1 MGTPELSIASA
12 CLARGAPRASRF
24 ILGRG
29 AAMTTVMSDT
39 QRRPRPEDFGLTEEF
54 VAAAPAASER
64 QLGRWMLAVYAALA
78 VAVFAVLLVAS
89 GSLAVALVF
98 TVLAVAAASV
108 LLVPA
113 IAAVVCGVERWE
125 RLRLC
130 RRHLRYRALDD
141 YRRAVAEHDRLRRQR
156 EAEQARVGEAFW
168 RSLDRAAL
176 IEEVARLHRALGYS
190 VEVLPD
196 GRDAGVDL
204 VVRGGRE
211 SLAVRCHAG
220 LAAEGR
226 GLGRELEA
234 ARRDLGADRVVL
246 VAPAGAA
253 GDLASYLTEHEGSV
267 VDAMALDRLRIATVR
282 EADTG
287 ALP

>member
-1 MGTPELSIASA
+1 
-12 CLARGAPRASRF
+12 
-24 ILGRG
+24 
-29 AAMTTVMSDT
+29 MTTVVSDP

-54 VAAAPAASER
+54 LAAAPPTSER

-78 VAVFAVLLVAS
+78 AAVFAVLLVIS
-89 GSLAVALVF
+89 GSLAAALVF

-125 RLRLC
+125 RERLC
-130 RRHLRYRALDD
+130 RHHAHYRALED
-141 YRRAVAEHDRLRRQR
+141 YRRALAEDDRLRRQR

-176 IEEVARLHRALGYS
+176 VAEVARLHEGLGHG
-190 VEVLPD
+190 VEIVPP

-204 VVRGGRE
+204 VVHTDRG
-211 SLAVRCHAG
+211 SIAVRCEAG
-220 LAAEGR
+220 PAAEGR
-226 GLGRELEA
+226 ALGREIEA
-234 ARRDLGADRVVL
+234 ARRDAGADRVVL

-253 GDLASYLTEHEGSV
+253 ADLMRYLGEHAGSV
-267 VDAMALDRLRIATVR
+267 LDAVGLDTMRAVNAAQR
-282 EADTG
+282 G
-287 ALP
+287 AGARS

>member
-1 MGTPELSIASA
+1 
-12 CLARGAPRASRF
+12 
-24 ILGRG
+24 
-29 AAMTTVMSDT
+29 MTTVMSDT

-89 GSLAVALVF
+89 GSLAAALVF

-176 IEEVARLHRALGYS
+176 IAEVARLHERLGDR
-190 VEVLPD
+190 VEIVPP

-204 VVRGGRE
+204 VVRTDRG
-211 SLAVRCHAG
+211 SIAVRCHAG
-220 LAAEGR
+220 PAAEGR
-226 GLGRELEA
+226 ALGREIEA
-234 ARRDLGADRVVL
+234 ARRDLGAERAVL
-246 VAPAGAA
+246 VSPAGASEDLVRYLGEHA
-253 GDLASYLTEHEGSV
+253 GWVL
-267 VDAMALDRLRIATVR
+267 DAVGLDRLRA
-282 EADTG
+282 AG
-287 ALP
+287 AAERGAGARS